1 MGKAT
6 ARGRQ
11 RVSERE
17 RERSMDNG
25 HVCALI
31 WTISNKIEIIS
42 EMKKPIKTNKTE
54 SCIRKC
60 RRENTLSR
68 GR

>member
-1 MGKAT
+1 MGNA
-6 ARGRQ
+6 AEEGR
-11 RVSERE
+11 ETE
-17 RERSMDNG
+17 GERSMDNG

-54 SCIRKC
+54 SYI
-60 RRENTLSR
+60 
-68 GR
+68 

>member
-1 MGKAT
+1 MGNAAEEGT
-6 ARGRQ
+6 
-11 RVSERE
+11 ERE
-17 RERSMDNG
+17 REGERSMDNG

-54 SCIRKC
+54 SYI
-60 RRENTLSR
+60 
-68 GR
+68 